1 MFGYHGRYLRIDL
14 GTGSSQWKRLAE
26 NVLRRFLGGVGLA
39 TYLMHRECPAGVD
52 PLAPQAPLIFC
63 LSPLVGTPLTTSAKF
78 AVVAKSPLTWRLND
92 ALSSS
97 HFAIA
102 AKKAGFDALAI
113 TGACREPSVLIIQD
127 GDTSLEPA
135 ADLWGLS
142 PSVTEARLQGRWGR
156 QFQMAVI
163 GPAGE
168 NLVRFATISHENR
181 HAGRGGLGFGE

>member
-14 GTGSSQWKRLAE
+14 TAGNSEWKPLAE

-39 TYLMHRECPAGVD
+39 TYLMHQECPAGVD
-52 PLAPQAPLIFC
+52 PLAPEAPLIFC

-102 AKKAGFDALAI
+102 AKKAGFDALVI
-113 TGACREPSVLIIQD
+113 VGVCSKPSILVIRD
-127 GDTSLEPA
+127 GT
-135 ADLWGLS
+135 
-142 PSVTEARLQGRWGR
+142 V
-156 QFQMAVI
+156 
-163 GPAGE
+163 
-168 NLVRFATISHENR
+168 
-181 HAGRGGLGFGE
+181 